1 MNFFPKNYLFKN
13 VFIKKNL
20 DFIFF
25 HRKYTLFWYDHTIF
39 YIKN

>member
-20 DFIFF
+20 ILNLNVS
-25 HRKYTLFWYDHTIF
+25 KQNK
-39 YIKN
+39 IKKKL